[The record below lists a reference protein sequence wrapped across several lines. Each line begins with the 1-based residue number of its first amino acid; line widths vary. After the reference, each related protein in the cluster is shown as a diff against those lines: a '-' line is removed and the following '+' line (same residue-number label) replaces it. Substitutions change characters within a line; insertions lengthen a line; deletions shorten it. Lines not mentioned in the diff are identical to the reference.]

1 MPDVWLTSEQENL
14 NQKANM
20 KTLNKLT
27 TLLAITI
34 FAVSSLAMAKFAAT
48 SWTIDKAHSAVN
60 FKVTH
65 FFTPVN
71 GEFKDYEATVN
82 FDPENLEESMIDVK
96 IMVNSIDT
104 KNEKR
109 DGHLKTPDFFNAEK
123 WPHITFKSDNIEKTG
138 DNEFVANGTLTIK
151 DVSKEVALPFTLLG
165 VMDNPMQEG
174 KLVAG
179 ITASILVDRT
189 DYTVG
194 TGNWASDAVI
204 GDEVTVDLNLE
215 LNADK

>member
-1 MPDVWLTSEQENL
+1 
-14 NQKANM
+14 M

-27 TLLAITI
+27 TLLAVSI
-34 FAVSSLAMAKFAAT
+34 FAVSSLAMVKFAAT

-104 KNEKR
+104 ENERR
-109 DGHLKTPDFFNAEK
+109 DGHLKTADFFNAEK

-138 DNEFVANGTLTIK
+138 DNQFVANGKLTIK
-151 DVSKEVALPFTLLG
+151 DVTKDVALPFTLLG
-165 VMDNPMQEG
+165 VMDNPMKEG
-174 KLVAG
+174 TLVAG
-179 ITASILVDRT
+179 IKASTVLDRT
-189 DYTVG
+189 DYKVG
-194 TGNWASDAVI
+194 TGDWASDAVI

>member
-1 MPDVWLTSEQENL
+1 
-14 NQKANM
+14 M

-34 FAVSSLAMAKFAAT
+34 FAVSSLAMVKIAAT
-48 SWTIDKAHSAVN
+48 SWTIDKAHSAIN

-71 GEFKDYEATVN
+71 GEFRDYEATVN

-104 KNEKR
+104 ENERR
-109 DGHLKTPDFFNAEK
+109 DGHLKTADFFNAEK
-123 WPHITFKSDNIEKTG
+123 WPYITFKSDNIERTG
-138 DNEFVANGTLTIK
+138 DNEFVANGKLTIK
-151 DVSKEVALPFTLLG
+151 DVTKEVALPFTLLG

-179 ITASILVDRT
+179 IQASTVIDRT

-194 TGNWASDAVI
+194 TGDWASDAVI

-215 LNADK
+215 LNTDK

>member
-1 MPDVWLTSEQENL
+1 
-14 NQKANM
+14 M

-27 TLLAITI
+27 TLLAVSI
-34 FAVSSLAMAKFAAT
+34 FAVSSLAMVKFAAT

-104 KNEKR
+104 ENERR
-109 DGHLKTPDFFNAEK
+109 DGHLKTADFFNAEK

-138 DNEFVANGTLTIK
+138 DNQFVANGKLTIK
-151 DVSKEVALPFTLLG
+151 DVTKDVALPFTLLG
-165 VMDNPMQEG
+165 VMDNPMKEG
-174 KLVAG
+174 TLVAG
-179 ITASILVDRT
+179 IQASTALDRT
-189 DYTVG
+189 DYKVG
-194 TGNWASDAVI
+194 TGDWASDAVI